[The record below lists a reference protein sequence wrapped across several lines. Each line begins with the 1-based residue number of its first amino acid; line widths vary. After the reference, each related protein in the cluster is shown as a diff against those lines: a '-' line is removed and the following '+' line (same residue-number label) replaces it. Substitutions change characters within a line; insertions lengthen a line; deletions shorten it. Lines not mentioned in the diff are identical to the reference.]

1 MWLLGFELKTF
12 RRAVSA
18 LNSWVISPALWL
30 VSYIL
35 HNHGPPAPW
44 HLLQWA
50 GLSHINHEFRR
61 YTTGLLKWPSVL
73 HGHQMAPDSHCA
85 ALAHSVPEKGRAP
98 GPNLTTRH
106 APWGSVKSVTCDL
119 EAEKA
124 WGSMLF
130 SRRIE
135 QTGKLSRC
143 PREIY
148 RALQRQPSLLVIPY
162 QKLNSK

>member
-1 MWLLGFELKTF
+1 MEKCYLL
-12 RRAVSA
+12 
-18 LNSWVISPALWL
+18 PASNYLF
-30 VSYIL
+30 SHCYITP
-35 HNHGPPAPW
+35 GPPV
-44 HLLQWA
+44 LGNTTIGT

-98 GPNLTTRH
+98 GPNLTTPH